1 MIFLAV
7 LGGELAVPFTRN
19 PLMRGRTPYEVH
31 TRMLF
36 ADSGGGSSPMRQTFY
51 EPRQVRKEAAVSKQV
66 CALEGAA
73 IYPDSGMASWDGI
86 E

>member
-7 LGGELAVPFTRN
+7 LGGELAVPWTRN
-19 PLMRGRTPYEVH
+19 PLKRDRKPYEVYI
-31 TRMLF
+31 RILS
-36 ADSGGGSSPMRQTFY
+36 ADSGCGSSPMRQTFY

-66 CALEGAA
+66 CAMEGAV
-73 IYPDSGMASWDGI
+73 IYPDSGTTSWVWT